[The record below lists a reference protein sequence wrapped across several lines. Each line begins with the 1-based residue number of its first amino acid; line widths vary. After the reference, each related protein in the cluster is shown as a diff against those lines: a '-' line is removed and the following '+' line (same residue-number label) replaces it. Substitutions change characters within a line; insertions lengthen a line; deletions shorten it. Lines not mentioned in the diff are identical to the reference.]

1 MTFWIIAGGMS
12 LLAAVFIVLPLVTTV
27 NQRKIWLSTGIVLV
41 VPVAAVMI
49 YLAIGSPD
57 AATHPELP
65 SPPPMQTG
73 EMPAG
78 HPPNPMMNMDLGQL
92 ADKLAEKLK
101 ASPDNADGW
110 ALLAR
115 TYVETKR
122 FKEALP
128 AFEKA
133 TSLLPK
139 DPHLLADYADA
150 ITMNNGG
157 QFDERAEAL
166 ISKALAIDP
175 KHIKALMLRAT
186 LEFSRKHYAK
196 AIEIWEKILAM
207 PDLDA
212 ETRKLASSSIEE
224 ARNMAKSGK

>member
-12 LLAAVFIVLPLVTTV
+12 LLAALFIVLPLVTTV
-27 NQRKIWLSTGIVLV
+27 KQRKIWLSTGIVFV
-41 VPVAAVMI
+41 VPVAAVVT
-49 YLAIGSPD
+49 YLALGSPD

-65 SPPPMQTG
+65 GPPPMQTG

-78 HPPNPMMNMDLGQL
+78 HPQNPMMNMDLGQL

-101 ASPDNADGW
+101 ANPDNPDGW

-122 FKEALP
+122 FKDALP

-150 ITMNNGG
+150 VAMNNGG
-157 QFDERAEAL
+157 QFDARTEAL

-175 KHIKALMLRAT
+175 KHVKALMLRAT
-186 LEFSRKHYAK
+186 LEFSRKHYSN
-196 AIEIWEKILAM
+196 AIEVWEMVLAI

-212 ETRKLASSSIEE
+212 ETKKQASGSIEE
-224 ARNMAKSGK
+224 ARNMAKTGK